1 MGSLFNFYLP
11 YKDESGN
18 NLSAFDQALAIIAE
32 AQKLISI
39 GSSGVAITYSANY
52 AQTVTIHQ
60 TYESGHWNT
69 NTSGANQAAVMEA
82 MESLM
87 GGKYSTLQR
96 RLQIAPI
103 TTMTYSDYGGR
114 THQQVVE
121 SDLEY
126 IKFLLD
132 QGWDVLAWQNQSSI
146 PGYAIGGGI
155 ATLPREINTL
165 IQTTLAKYAIDY
177 ASDARSEP
185 IKFYHL
191 NKPYGFFSNFAP
203 YPIHLKDR
211 IWPTLEHYF
220 QAQKFVNTPH
230 EEEIRQAKTAREA
243 AEMGRDRRRP
253 LRRDWEIIKDDVMRE
268 ALYAKFTQHPDLTEK
283 ILSTGDLKLIEQTR
297 NDRYWGDGG
306 DGTGLNMLGQLLM
319 ETRERIRYDF
329 SSGQ

>member
-132 QGWDVLAWQNQSSI
+132 QGWDVLGWQNQSSI

-211 IWPTLEHYF
+211 IWPTSEHYF

-283 ILSTGDLKLIEQTR
+283 ILSTGDLKLIEQTK